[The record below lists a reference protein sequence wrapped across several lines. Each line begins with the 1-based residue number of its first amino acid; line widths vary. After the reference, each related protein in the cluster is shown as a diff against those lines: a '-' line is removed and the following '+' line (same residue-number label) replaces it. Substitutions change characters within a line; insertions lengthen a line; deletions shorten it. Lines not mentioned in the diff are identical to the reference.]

1 LTLDDVSAAAALHIE
16 TWLDTYRGIIP
27 DSKLDALN
35 QKDFESNW
43 IRILTQSDP
52 KWCLLSLGA
61 FDKGE
66 LLGIAG
72 AGKPRENW
80 GYDSELWAVN
90 VPRRFQK
97 RGAGKALVR
106 DCVGHALSLGA
117 HAMYL
122 YCAVGNEN
130 AMQFY
135 RYLGARASDRIV
147 PREGYQEQAMVWDDL
162 KALAR
167 RLT

>member
-1 LTLDDVSAAAALHIE
+1 MLDDASAVAALHIE
-16 TWLDTYRGIIP
+16 TWRDTYRGIIP

-35 QKDFESNW
+35 QKDSESTW
-43 IRILTQSDP
+43 MRILTQGDP
-52 KWCLLSLGA
+52 KWCLQSIGA
-61 FDKGE
+61 FQNGE

-72 AGKPRENW
+72 AGKPREDW

-106 DCVGHALSLGA
+106 DCVRHALSFGA
-117 HAMYL
+117 RSMYL
-122 YCAVGNEN
+122 YCAIGNEN

-135 RYLGARASDRIV
+135 RYFGAVDSDHIV
-147 PREGYQEQAMVWDDL
+147 ARDGYREQAMIWGDL
-162 KALAR
+162 EALAR